1 MATSAFYT
9 FDLMKMDA
17 NKLIQP
23 ILKSIEGKHE
33 DLLNVIKISD
43 ALPNLVEG
51 KKAKFDPATM
61 LFVASL
67 DWKEDGGLPEQL
79 CKNNIR
85 KNW

>member
-9 FDLMKMDA
+9 FDPMKMDA

-67 DWKEDGGLPEQL
+67 DWKE
-79 CKNNIR
+79 IWR
-85 KNW
+85 RSRTVV